1 MLESILSFFH
11 HTFSSEVVSF
21 FQLLVCWGF
30 LFYLTKKYSSTGVH
44 VYIILMVIVSNIQV
58 LKLAY
63 FSWDNSPIALG
74 TVTFTSTF
82 LATDILTEYFG
93 AAEAK
98 KSIFLGFISFL
109 LFTILM
115 LLHLGI
121 PPLPAGDAL
130 KFHDSHNAMMQLF
143 LPMPSIFIAGIAA
156 YFSSQFVDIYIYN
169 GLKKLMDQKM
179 LWVRSFFAAAIAGL
193 IDLTVFSVIAWK
205 ILPPHPVDWHT
216 ILHTYVLGSLW
227 PRLFVSFSGIPILY
241 WIKRHAKS
249 HCTPIDN

>member
-1 MLESILSFFH
+1 MLESFVIFFH
-11 HTFSSEVVSF
+11 QTLSSEVVSF

-30 LFYLTKKYSSTGVH
+30 LFYLTKKYSAPGIH
-44 VYIILMVIVSNIQV
+44 IYIVLMVIISNIQV

-63 FSWDNSPIALG
+63 FSWDSSPIALG

-93 AAEAK
+93 AQEAK
-98 KSIFLGFISFL
+98 KSVMLGFISFL
-109 LFTILM
+109 LFTTLM
-115 LLHLGI
+115 ILHLGI
-121 PPLPAGDAL
+121 PPLSIEDAL
-130 KFHDSHNAMMQLF
+130 KFYDTHDAMMQLF

-169 GLKKLMDQKM
+169 ALKKLMAQKM
-179 LWVRSFFAAAIAGL
+179 LWVRSFVASAIAGL

-205 ILPPHPVDWHT
+205 ILSPHPVDWDT

-227 PRLFVSFSGIPILY
+227 PRLFVSTSGIPILY
-241 WIKRHAKS
+241 WVRNKVRFKK
-249 HCTPIDN
+249 